1 MYTIKQDKNEQ
12 NTIPMVNSWD
22 IIKSLD
28 CIKYFAELWSDLLNL
43 YKLAKSIV
51 RADKLFHKITTL
63 LQHLSEVIWQKA
75 ASPSFQKC
83 PVPRGDLDPR
93 LIMFPCTFM
102 SQPPNSIL
110 IDSAV
115 FA

>member
-51 RADKLFHKITTL
+51 RAD
-63 LQHLSEVIWQKA
+63 
-75 ASPSFQKC
+75 
-83 PVPRGDLDPR
+83 
-93 LIMFPCTFM
+93 
-102 SQPPNSIL
+102 
-110 IDSAV
+110 
-115 FA
+115 